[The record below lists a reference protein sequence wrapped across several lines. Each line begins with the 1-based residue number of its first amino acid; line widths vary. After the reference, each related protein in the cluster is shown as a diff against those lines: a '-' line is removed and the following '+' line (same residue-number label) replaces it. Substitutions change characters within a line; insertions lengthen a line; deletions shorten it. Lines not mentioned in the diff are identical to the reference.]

1 MKRSF
6 VTIMLLSGL
15 LLLLSGCEEPFGVSG
30 KQVRFSATSRSDFAT
45 KTAYSGEFATVDGKK
60 YERINWVENDEI
72 CIYSKNKRVKTDVG
86 NPYATYFLTG
96 IRTEGVKS
104 IGKLKNTRE
113 GSNENGLTWGNV
125 ESETFYGFYPAASA
139 VENAEGY
146 PCLFPISFPD
156 AQTATPNMDYAYM
169 GAKSED
175 VQNNEDVNLQFYP
188 AFSAF
193 EVHLSS
199 AIGAIQLVSAS
210 LSTTNTVVSNALA
223 GTGFYYDVDPATG
236 DIPLYSPSDATPKY
250 SISIPLSDITINEDT
265 ETVFTFFTLPH
276 DVKNLV
282 LTVVYLQNG
291 TSVTRSLAL
300 NNGVTAENP
309 TGTPMTFAAGKKA
322 ILRGVALQ
330 DALKFTLELGLEVM
344 EWTVGGNSTI
354 EFSNTVTSTRF
365 DFTSEEY
372 GGNVDITNPA
382 GSWDFIFNNINTS
395 IMYITF
401 TIQTP
406 TGATWSVQ
414 KDDPNDYFD
423 LVALNDGVASAP
435 TGTVNNEKI
444 TLCIRPKPANIPS
457 SRTLDYSMLLHTYV
471 EVGDKAYNIDSET
484 QIYDQYLDLA
494 HFIIPANN

>member
-1 MKRSF
+1 
-6 VTIMLLSGL
+6 MLLSGL

-72 CIYSKNKRVKTDVG
+72 CIYSKNKRVKTDAG

-96 IRTEGVKS
+96 IRTEGIKS
-104 IGKLKNTRE
+104 VGKLKNTRE
-113 GSNENGLTWGNV
+113 GYTENGLTWGNV

-139 VENAEGY
+139 VENADGY
-146 PCLFPISFPD
+146 PCLFPITIPNVQSSTPD
-156 AQTATPNMDYAYM
+156 MKYAYM
-169 GAKSED
+169 AAKSEN
-175 VQNNEDVNLQFYP
+175 VENNHDVNLQFYP
-188 AFSAF
+188 VFSAI
-193 EVHLSS
+193 EVHLK
-199 AIGAIQLVSAS
+199 SAS
-210 LSTTNTVVSNALA
+210 GSLTLKGAELWTENQVNTNALA
-223 GTGFYYDVDPATG
+223 GTGCYYDVDPASG
-236 DIPLYSPSDATPKY
+236 AS
-250 SISIPLSDITINEDT
+250 PLSFPEGSRVRYNVAIPSTATISET
-265 ETVFTFFTLPH
+265 SETVFTFFMLPQDLTDLKFSVAYVRDGNEEVVRTL
-276 DVKNLV
+276 
-282 LTVVYLQNG
+282 
-291 TSVTRSLAL
+291 SL
-300 NNGVTAENP
+300 NDGVSETNP
-309 TGTPMTFAAGKKA
+309 TGTPITFAAGKKA

-330 DALKFTLELGLEVM
+330 DSWNFTLELGLNVM
-344 EWTVGGNSTI
+344 EWTVGGNNTI
-354 EFSNTVTSTRF
+354 DYSDAVTATRF
-365 DFTSEEY
+365 SFTSEEY

-395 IMYITF
+395 VMYITF

-423 LVALNDGVASAP
+423 VVALNDGVASAP
-435 TGTVNNEKI
+435 TGTVNNTEI

-457 SRTLDYSMLLHTYV
+457 SRPSDYSMLLHTYV